1 MIMGSSTNL
10 VRDGGP
16 LPVGRLSAVSEANVD
31 PWWERWSSYFVANF
45 RAGRI
50 RVKGA
55 AIPTVQTA
63 FFATLSWLFCYYVLD
78 DPAPIFAPIATF
90 VCMGLSRNRELRKT
104 AEMGFG
110 ASIGVLI
117 GGLVGQ
123 YWGFGPIQLFVLF
136 LICPLLGRLI
146 DRAEMVAFQMAIQSM
161 VVAAMI
167 ALMNAGST
175 ALERFLSA
183 IVGSAVALLA
193 TVILPTNVMTRP
205 RRYVA
210 YAILEASRIM
220 RRLSKGLL
228 DGDAESIAQLQGR
241 LTSMRELLN
250 DGRRALTSAQETAAV
265 SPRAFGSRQGLAELD
280 RMLGLIERMHVT
292 LSMMQ
297 RQGRGMVSE
306 VGPMPEL
313 AAPMWHAADLLEQV
327 SKGVA
332 DWKRPT
338 EARDQAVQLAST
350 LGPSTFVHDPD
361 DWRSAALVSMLRAVA
376 VDMLELTGLSM
387 VQARAVLADIG
398 DYQPDEDPTAP
409 EVELAST
416 IWGTEQ
422 LPAVGPHPDE
432 DRSTEP
438 DEDASSKRELPHQD

>member
-1 MIMGSSTNL
+1 MGSSTNL

-183 IVGSAVALLA
+183 IVG
-193 TVILPTNVMTRP
+193 
-205 RRYVA
+205 
-210 YAILEASRIM
+210 
-220 RRLSKGLL
+220 
-228 DGDAESIAQLQGR
+228 
-241 LTSMRELLN
+241 
-250 DGRRALTSAQETAAV
+250 
-265 SPRAFGSRQGLAELD
+265 
-280 RMLGLIERMHVT
+280 
-292 LSMMQ
+292 
-297 RQGRGMVSE
+297 
-306 VGPMPEL
+306 
-313 AAPMWHAADLLEQV
+313 
-327 SKGVA
+327 
-332 DWKRPT
+332 
-338 EARDQAVQLAST
+338 
-350 LGPSTFVHDPD
+350 
-361 DWRSAALVSMLRAVA
+361 
-376 VDMLELTGLSM
+376 
-387 VQARAVLADIG
+387 
-398 DYQPDEDPTAP
+398 
-409 EVELAST
+409 
-416 IWGTEQ
+416 
-422 LPAVGPHPDE
+422 
-432 DRSTEP
+432 
-438 DEDASSKRELPHQD
+438 